1 MNYRWLF
8 LLLIVGIIG
17 TTVWLGL
24 PKAPAAVRISE
35 AGAEFKL
42 PGLQGSMHGLPRG
55 EVTLL
60 NFWATWCPPC
70 RKEIPSMTELHR
82 KFKDRGLKIVA
93 VSVDKSREH
102 LASFVREQGMPFQVL
117 HDADSAVS
125 HAYGVYR
132 YPESF
137 LIDKRGKV
145 RYHLLGAVE
154 WMSPPLLDTIDDML
168 AEPPVQGSVS
178 EERENSS

>member
-1 MNYRWLF
+1 MKYRWLL
-8 LLLIVGIIG
+8 LLLIVGVIG
-17 TTVWLGL
+17 ATVWLGL

-35 AGAEFKL
+35 AGAGFKL
-42 PGLQGSMHGLPRG
+42 PDLQGNMHGLPKG

-70 RKEIPSMTELHR
+70 RKEVPSMVELYH
-82 KFKDRGLKIVA
+82 KFEERGLKVVA
-93 VSVDKSREH
+93 VSVDKNRDQ
-102 LASFVREQGMPFQVL
+102 LVSFVREQGMSFQVL
-117 HDADSAVS
+117 HDVDSTVS

-137 LIDKRGKV
+137 LIDKKGKV

-154 WMSPPLLDTIDDML
+154 WMSPPLLDTIDGML
-168 AEPPVQGSVS
+168 AEPAAEGSAS
-178 EERENSS
+178 GERESSG